1 MRYMYKP
8 SMMNTKINAQ
18 QIDEILPQTQC
29 TECGFKGCLPYAE
42 AMSKGEADVNLCRPG
57 GMRVLT
63 ALKDLLSV
71 NTDLVPAKEKELP
84 AVAVIDLEKCIG
96 CALCIK
102 ACPTDAIMGAPKQ
115 QHVVIDKDC
124 TGCKLCVDPCP
135 VDCISI
141 VPISNT
147 MLSDLEEKNRAIDI
161 RKLFD
166 DRNSRIA
173 RREEERLKEKT
184 EAKLK
189 LQVGTNAME
198 SEENHSQK
206 SDWRSKLSPE
216 LLERMKKARD
226 NARAKSNR

>member
-1 MRYMYKP
+1 
-8 SMMNTKINAQ
+8 MMNVEINAQ
-18 QIDEILPQTQC
+18 HIDKILPQTQC

-42 AMSKGEADVNLCRPG
+42 AMSKGDAEVNLCRPG
-57 GMRVLT
+57 GVRVLN
-63 ALKDLLSV
+63 ALKELLSV
-71 NTDLVPAKEKELP
+71 NTDLAPAKEKELP

-135 VDCISI
+135 VDCIDI
-141 VPISNT
+141 VASST
-147 MLSDLEEKNRAIDI
+147 QMLSDSDEEARAVDI

-166 DRNSRIA
+166 ARNVRIA
-173 RREEERLKEKT
+173 RREETRLKEKT

-198 SEENHSQK
+198 SEENNSQK
-206 SDWRSKLSPE
+206 TDWRSKLSPE